1 MHFDMM
7 MLVLILEARDYA
19 RNSEMEDAII
29 WPLVEEQMSSSSI
42 WSIGQPGN
50 WDVLKHW
57 SPIGAFCLHVEAS
70 PDSVVRV
77 DLTPL
82 YVQKET

>member
-1 MHFDMM
+1 MWKIFGIVTKWMILMHFDMM

-42 WSIGQPGN
+42 
-50 WDVLKHW
+50 
-57 SPIGAFCLHVEAS
+57 
-70 PDSVVRV
+70 
-77 DLTPL
+77 
-82 YVQKET
+82 